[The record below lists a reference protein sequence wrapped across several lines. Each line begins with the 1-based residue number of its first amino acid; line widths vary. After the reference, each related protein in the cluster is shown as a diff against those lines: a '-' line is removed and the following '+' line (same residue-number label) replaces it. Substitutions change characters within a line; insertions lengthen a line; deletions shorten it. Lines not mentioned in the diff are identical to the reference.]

1 MVKVK
6 VELIKIRVQT
16 WIQSRVDSR
25 SGSESRLDPD
35 TDLDSS
41 SNLDLDALHFL
52 CNSRASCLVICWI
65 LDIAEDA

>member
-1 MVKVK
+1 
-6 VELIKIRVQT
+6 
-16 WIQSRVDSR
+16 VDCG

-35 TDLDSS
+35 TDLDSI